1 MLATL
6 RKLTIGTRLVSVMAV
21 LMVLLVATI
30 VLGVVALSNQQRALA
45 VVDTDQDTTRVAQQ
59 VKFRSADFNGWQT
72 AYAFDVA
79 LNGASAGSD
88 TSAARA
94 AFLTSSQDFA
104 TELDALGA
112 AGLTEAEHRHY
123 EATVADFAEFMKLD
137 QQVVANYRLGTPESA
152 AAADKLVLVD
162 EIAIFERITKDIDQI
177 VASVLAR
184 SDEAVAQAN
193 ATADG
198 ATTLLI
204 VSGVAALLLGAALA
218 ALLVRSITHP
228 LNALRDDLVGVADTL
243 DLTKGADAAG
253 RDEIALA
260 AEGFNRLL
268 ERVRGLV
275 REVTATSQDVAG
287 AAEELSAVSVQLEH
301 GARSTSDRAGTVS
314 TSAGEVSA
322 IVTTMAA
329 AAEEMNAAVAEISSS
344 ATRATRIADDGVRTA
359 AEADAT
365 MTRLGESSA
374 EVGSVVK
381 LINDIA
387 QQTNLLALNAT
398 IEAARAGAAGR
409 GFAVVAG
416 EVKELALQ
424 TSTATEEI
432 ARQIEAI
439 RVGSTE
445 AVAAISKIQ
454 NVVSDI
460 SATQL
465 TIASAIEE
473 QTATTG
479 ELSRNVAE
487 TADGANS
494 IARSIATV
502 AQAAGETSAGATTT
516 RDTAD
521 SLSRSSAELQR
532 LISGFTV

>member
-6 RKLTIGTRLVSVMAV
+6 RTLRIGTRLVSVMAV
-21 LMVLLVATI
+21 LMALLVAAI
-30 VLGVVALSNQQRALA
+30 ALGVVGLSNQLRALA
-45 VVDTDQDTTRVAQQ
+45 IVDADQDATRVAQQ

-88 TSAARA
+88 SSTARA
-94 AFLTSSQDFA
+94 AFLDSSRDFA

-112 AGLTEAEHRHY
+112 LALEGAEREHY
-123 EATVADFAEFMKLD
+123 AAIVADFAEFMRLD
-137 QQVVANYRLGTPESA
+137 QQVVANYRAGTAEST
-152 AAADKLVLVD
+152 AAADRLVLVD
-162 EIAIFERITKDIDQI
+162 EIAIFTRITGGIDQI
-177 VASVLAR
+177 VGSILAR

-193 ATADG
+193 AEAG
-198 ATTLLI
+198 SATTLLI
-204 VSGVAALLLGAALA
+204 ASGAAALLLGAALA
-218 ALLVRSITHP
+218 ALLVRSITGP
-228 LNALRDDLVGVADTL
+228 LNSLRDDLVGVADTL
-243 DLTKGADAAG
+243 DLTRGADGSG

-275 REVTATSQDVAG
+275 REVTATSRDVAG

-344 ATRATRIADDGVRTA
+344 ATRATQIAEGGVRTA

-381 LINDIA
+381 LINAIA

-445 AVAAISKIQ
+445 AVAAIAKIQ
-454 NVVSDI
+454 TVVSDI

-494 IARSIATV
+494 IAHSIATV